1 VSETNSEPIAKRP
14 SPPRRRTRKKDPERA
29 ADELHENIVELQ
41 ELVRR
46 VFAVAEGDLELAEL
60 LKVLDTT
67 GRTCSRIAALLK
79 MDLAQSDLNDP
90 SLILSRSMDE
100 AIESIRTKRGWR

>member
-1 VSETNSEPIAKRP
+1 VSETNSEPTTKRP

-29 ADELHENIVELQ
+29 ADELRENIAELQ

-46 VFAVAEGDLELAEL
+46 VFAEAEGDLELAEL
-60 LKVLDTT
+60 LKVLDTA